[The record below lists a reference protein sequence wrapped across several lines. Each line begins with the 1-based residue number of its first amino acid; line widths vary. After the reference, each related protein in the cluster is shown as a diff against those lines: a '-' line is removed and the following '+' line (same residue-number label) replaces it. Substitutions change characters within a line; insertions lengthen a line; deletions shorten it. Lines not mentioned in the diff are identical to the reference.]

1 MRIGIFNVLL
11 STTCNNQPYII
22 VGISTS
28 YIYIYIYIPLYT
40 YVMYF
45 MRVFR
50 NYINDKV

>member
-1 MRIGIFNVLL
+1 MRISIINVLL

-28 YIYIYIYIPLYT
+28 YIPLYT
-40 YVMYF
+40 YAMYF

-50 NYINDKV
+50 NYIKDKV